1 MRVTTRSLV
10 DNVVRQLQ
18 QNAQAVDKLQ
28 TQIASGKRI
37 SRPSDD
43 PAAVWRS
50 LKLRGGHDVNS
61 QHLRNMDDARSWLVS
76 EDRVLSG
83 TGAALARMRE
93 YAVQGA
99 DASYSNNDRIAIAR
113 EVGQLK
119 EHILSLF
126 NGTTFVGQSLFSG
139 RQTGTQPFTVDA
151 NGHILYAGETGVT
164 VPVASTDLVSGNG
177 IAGLSLSDTDSA
189 VQGPYRVA
197 VGAIGAVTPGVADV
211 TITRYDSL
219 GVAVPGATQTVS
231 VAVPSGTDLQHV
243 DFSSLGLTLTVNSSL
258 GTTAFA
264 EAAANE
270 FTTGSAQIAR
280 EVGAGVN
287 LPINLL
293 GAKFLSMFQDINAL
307 EKALKTND
315 RVNVAKAIDDVDE
328 AIELS
333 LVSQAEVG
341 TRLNRLDGAEER
353 LREDDLETTRMQ
365 GEIENLDTIEALTRL
380 TTQQALYR
388 AALETGARTVPM
400 SILDFLR

>member
-43 PAAVWRS
+43 PSGVWRS
-50 LKLRGGHDVNS
+50 LKLRGGHDANT
-61 QHLRNMDDARSWLVS
+61 QHLRNMDDARNWLAS

-83 TGAALARMRE
+83 TNAALARMRE

-99 DASYSNNDRIAIAR
+99 DASYSNNDRLAISR
-113 EVGQLK
+113 EVSQLK

-151 NGHILYAGETGVT
+151 NGHVLYAGETGVT
-164 VPVASTDLVSGNG
+164 VPAASTDLVSGNG
-177 IAGLSLSDTDSA
+177 IASLTLTDTDSA
-189 VQGPYRVA
+189 VPGSYRVA

-231 VAVPSGTDLQHV
+231 VTVPAGSDPKVV

-258 GTTAFA
+258 GSTAFA
-264 EAAANE
+264 ETVASE
-270 FTTGSAQIAR
+270 VTVGSAQIAR

-287 LPINLL
+287 LPVNLL
-293 GAKFLSMFQDINAL
+293 GAKFLTMFQDIKSL
-307 EKALKTND
+307 EKALQTND
-315 RVNVAKAIDDVDE
+315 RAAVAQGIANIDKALEV
-328 AIELS
+328 S

-341 TRLNRLDGAEER
+341 TRLNRLDVAEES
-353 LREDDLETTRMQ
+353 LRGADLETTRLQ
-365 GEIENLDTIEALTRL
+365 GEIESLDTIDALTRL
-380 TTQQALYR
+380 TTQQAIYR
-388 AALETGARTVPM
+388 AALEAGARTVPM

>member
-28 TQIASGKRI
+28 RQIASGKRV

-43 PAAVWRS
+43 PSGVWRS
-50 LKLRGGHDVNS
+50 LKLRGGHDANT
-61 QHLRNMDDARSWLVS
+61 QHLRNMDDARNWLAS
-76 EDRVLSG
+76 EDRVISG
-83 TGAALARMRE
+83 TNAALARLRE

-113 EVGQLK
+113 EVTQLK

-151 NGHILYAGETGVT
+151 NGHVLYAGETGLT
-164 VPVASTDLVSGNG
+164 VPVTSTDLVSGNG
-177 IAGLSLSDTDSA
+177 IAALTLTDTDSA
-189 VQGPYRVA
+189 MPGTYRVA

-231 VAVPSGTDLQHV
+231 VTVPTGTDLKV
-243 DFSSLGLTLTVNSSL
+243 IDFSAVGMTLTVNASL
-258 GTTAFA
+258 GATAFA
-264 EAAANE
+264 ETAASELTA
-270 FTTGSAQIAR
+270 GSAQIAR

-287 LPINLL
+287 LPVNLL
-293 GAKFLSMFQDINAL
+293 GAKFLTMFQDITAL
-307 EKALKTND
+307 EKGLKAND
-315 RVNVAKAIDDVDE
+315 RSAVAASIADIDA
-328 AIELS
+328 AIEVS
-333 LVSQAEVG
+333 LVTQAEVG
-341 TRLNRLDGAEER
+341 TRLNRLDSAEES
-353 LREDDLETTRMQ
+353 LREADVETTRMQ
-365 GEIENLDTIEALTRL
+365 NDIEALDTIEALTRL

>member
-37 SRPSDD
+37 ARPSDD
-43 PAAVWRS
+43 PAAAWRS
-50 LKLRGGHDVNS
+50 LKLRGGHDANA
-61 QHLRNMDDARSWLVS
+61 QHLRNMDDARNWLVS
-76 EDRVLSG
+76 EDRVLAG

-113 EVGQLK
+113 EVTQLK

-164 VPVASTDLVSGNG
+164 VPATSTDLVAGNG
-177 IAGLSLSDTDSA
+177 ITALTLSDTDSA

-197 VGAIGAVTPGVADV
+197 VGAIAGGVADV
-211 TITRYDSL
+211 TITRYDAL
-219 GVAVPGATQTVS
+219 GVAVPGATETVS
-231 VAVPSGTDLQHV
+231 VAVPSGTDLKHV

-264 EAAANE
+264 ETAASELTA
-270 FTTGSAQIAR
+270 GSAQIAR

-293 GAKFLSMFQDINAL
+293 GAKFLTMFQDINAL
-307 EKALKTND
+307 EKALETND
-315 RVNVAKAIDDVDE
+315 RLGVAKAIDDIDGG
-328 AIELS
+328 IELS

-380 TTQQALYR
+380 TTQQAIYR